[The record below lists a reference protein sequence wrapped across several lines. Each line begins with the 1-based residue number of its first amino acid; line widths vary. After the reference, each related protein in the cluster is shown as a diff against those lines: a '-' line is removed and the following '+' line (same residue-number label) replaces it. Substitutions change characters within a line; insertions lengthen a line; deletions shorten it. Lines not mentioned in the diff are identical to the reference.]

1 MIEKMVSVIITTYRA
16 TGRLVQAIESVLN
29 QTYTKFEL
37 IVVDD
42 NNPNSEARSFTQ
54 KIMDKYLSNGLVKY
68 IKHTSNKNG
77 AAARNTGINASQG
90 EFIAFLD
97 DDDVYYP
104 LRLDKCVEALKNPDY
119 SAVYTSVDL
128 FSNDIKIGTREA
140 LVEGYIW
147 KDLLLDEGLLG
158 TGSNLFLRSDI
169 VRDICGF
176 DERFLRYQDVEFML
190 RVSER
195 RKVAIIPEVLV
206 RKNLETTNLPAYKKY
221 YENKQLIFSKFS
233 YMIEKLNDEEKTIF
247 FTIHYDTLFNSA
259 MDSCQK
265 EYIND
270 AVKNLETVIGKL
282 PIKYYIKAKFPRL
295 YRQYIRIKANTK
307 STEK

>member
-97 DDDVYYP
+97 DDDIYYP
-104 LRLDKCVEALKNPDY
+104 ERLRKFVEVLENNREIV
-119 SAVYTSVDL
+119 AVYSSVDL
-128 FSNDIKIGTREA
+128 YEQDKKVGVREA
-140 LVEGYIW
+140 VIEGYIW
-147 KDLLLDEGLLG
+147 KELLLNEGLLG
-158 TGSNLFLRSDI
+158 TGSNLFLRKGI
-169 VRDICGF
+169 VQAVDGF

-190 RVSER
+190 RVCE
-195 RKVAIIPEVLV
+195 KGKIAVIPETLV
-206 RKNLETTNLPAYKKY
+206 RKNLETTNLPTYEKY
-221 YENKQLIFSKFS
+221 YENKQLIFHKFS
-233 YMIEKLNDEEKTIF
+233 YLINQLNEEEQKRF
-247 FTIHYDTLFNSA
+247 YGIHYETLFSSA
-259 MDSCQK
+259 LASCK
-265 EYIND
+265 RAYIYQSLN
-270 AVKNLETVIGKL
+270 NLKK
-282 PIKYYIKAKFPRL
+282 IKGRLSLKYWIKAAFPHL
-295 YRQYIRIKANTK
+295 YKVYSRRV
-307 STEK
+307 